1 MLVGCSGLAMRIASQ
16 KFNAKVH
23 TVRLKENDFLPKK
36 RETKS
41 QKFPIFQIHEESC
54 REPTKHA
61 TAEVENERRRQ
72 T

>member
-1 MLVGCSGLAMRIASQ
+1 MNFCL
-16 KFNAKVH
+16 
-23 TVRLKENDFLPKK
+23 KK

-41 QKFPIFQIHEESC
+41 QKFAWNGFLYFKFNEENC

-72 T
+72 A

>member
-1 MLVGCSGLAMRIASQ
+1 MNFCL
-16 KFNAKVH
+16 
-23 TVRLKENDFLPKK
+23 KK

-41 QKFPIFQIHEESC
+41 RKFACNGFLYFKFNEENC

-72 T
+72 A